1 MAKGKAVD
9 LPDDMQADWVLALE
23 LPDIPPAKVA
33 GKINPEHYRVRLSH
47 INLVAEAAVK
57 RGGSIPFNVE
67 SLTKMIEREA
77 SMAGLDAASISDAR
91 SEGDK
96 IIAAVNRLLDEGDK
110 DTIFEQTDDDIDLL
124 IKEMERVVE
133 GPDMCLHLI
142 QDNQYTSEM
151 IAEKK
156 TRGKKWLNRLQRVR
170 RLRDL
175 ARYPI
180 PPDVNVDKKISP
192 ALYAAWEASHIL
204 RYMLYVGRSSTITR
218 PTARGFQSH
227 IYRFGRH
234 HARFAV
240 DTWEAR
246 TGTLF
251 ENHQILINGRQPYK
265 GVILI
270 APPGHG
276 KPLCVETPILCGD
289 GQVRRLGS
297 IDVGDTVISHTG
309 VARKVTEVHEQG
321 VLPTIKIVTESG
333 REVVAA
339 LDHPFLTPNG
349 WKNAGDLKE
358 YDILALRHEAKCEGS
373 TEYGVDDCALAGY
386 FVGDGQTTWTNK
398 DKKGLAANITCAD
411 EETGKNIL
419 RVSERLGFR
428 VTVSKGSGL
437 ASRYS
442 FRSETAAPRIWLQDI
457 GLAGHDSY
465 NKRVPYFV
473 YKAGN
478 DGIAAFIAAYFE
490 CDGTINKKG
499 KGRDD
504 ACVEFYSVNR
514 DLLQDIQHLLLRLGI
529 HCNIRE
535 KKGRYK
541 DAPHKSWRLSLSSM
555 DAVSRFASRI
565 PVLGKKRER
574 LDEWARQRTKF
585 NEEYIA
591 DRIVR
596 IEQHAPTK
604 CRCLTVDVDH
614 TFLAND
620 IVVHNSEFASHYL
633 ALEINLRP
641 STQALYI
648 HAIADKAQ
656 EQKAHVAR
664 LFTKESAAG
673 RRNTSI
679 WNHQLDKTD
688 NNKTKMRLKLPERSK
703 SPTVTS
709 TGIMSA
715 QLGADTNIQIL
726 DDIVPQSDVDQPTER
741 DRRFKILSGTFGTR
755 QRGQDTF
762 RVVIG
767 TFWHHDD
774 ALSRLWKI
782 GDTSD
787 LYVRSRQK
795 TGGPNTSPPFKPLW
809 PEVFPAQELRRR
821 FDEMNH
827 NISLWSA
834 NYMGNPIT
842 EEARLIKTLAYFD
855 PDSVEHMDFM
865 AGARCYVTVDP
876 TATNKEKADKAG
888 LVYVAVG
895 DVQTDYA
902 NDGNVTTGFMTKARI
917 VDYKE
922 IHVNQV
928 ELADTVAQYSMAR
941 PVHQVHVETR
951 SGYHATADILQNKYN
966 IEAVRHDPGPKNKE
980 QRLKACA
987 GIIDNSLQ
995 GLQALVE
1002 FPGVPHT
1009 DGKLGPD
1016 EKHKPFYNQF
1026 LDFGYAPDDHCVDAV
1041 TQLLNY
1047 LLRSGILVAGGS
1059 ATISVGKFPEQR
1071 NPRMAEELDQYLNPR
1086 PEGDK
1091 AHEDWSWFAQ
1101 RSEAV

>member
-23 LPDIPPAKVA
+23 LPDIPPSKIG
-33 GKINPEHYRVRLSH
+33 GKINPEHYRVRLAH

-77 SMAGLDAASISDAR
+77 SMAGLDATSISDAR

-142 QDNQYTSEM
+142 QDTQYTSEI

-204 RYMLYVGRSSTITR
+204 RYMLYVGRSSTINRKTD
-218 PTARGFQSH
+218 RGFQSH

-251 ENHQILINGRQPYK
+251 ENHQILIGGRQPYK

-276 KPLCVETPILCGD
+276 K
-289 GQVRRLGS
+289 
-297 IDVGDTVISHTG
+297 
-309 VARKVTEVHEQG
+309 
-321 VLPTIKIVTESG
+321 
-333 REVVAA
+333 
-339 LDHPFLTPNG
+339 
-349 WKNAGDLKE
+349 
-358 YDILALRHEAKCEGS
+358 
-373 TEYGVDDCALAGY
+373 
-386 FVGDGQTTWTNK
+386 
-398 DKKGLAANITCAD
+398 
-411 EETGKNIL
+411 
-419 RVSERLGFR
+419 
-428 VTVSKGSGL
+428 
-437 ASRYS
+437 
-442 FRSETAAPRIWLQDI
+442 
-457 GLAGHDSY
+457 
-465 NKRVPYFV
+465 
-473 YKAGN
+473 
-478 DGIAAFIAAYFE
+478 
-490 CDGTINKKG
+490 
-499 KGRDD
+499 
-504 ACVEFYSVNR
+504 
-514 DLLQDIQHLLLRLGI
+514 
-529 HCNIRE
+529 
-535 KKGRYK
+535 
-541 DAPHKSWRLSLSSM
+541 
-555 DAVSRFASRI
+555 
-565 PVLGKKRER
+565 
-574 LDEWARQRTKF
+574 
-585 NEEYIA
+585 
-591 DRIVR
+591 
-596 IEQHAPTK
+596 
-604 CRCLTVDVDH
+604 
-614 TFLAND
+614 
-620 IVVHNSEFASHYL
+620 SEFASHYL

-641 STQALYI
+641 NTQALYI

-664 LFTKESAAG
+664 LFTRESSAG

-688 NNKTKMRLKLPERSK
+688 NNKTKMRLKLAERSK

-787 LYVRSRQK
+787 LYVRSMSK

-842 EEARLIKTLAYFD
+842 EEARLIKTLAYYD
-855 PDSVEHMDFM
+855 PDSMDHMDFM
-865 AGARCYVTVDP
+865 AGAQCYVTVDP

-895 DVQTDYA
+895 EVQTDYA
-902 NDGNVTTGFMTKARI
+902 KDGTVTTGFMTKARI

-951 SGYHATADILQNKYN
+951 SGYHATADILQNKYG

-987 GIIDNSLQ
+987 GIVDNSLA

-1059 ATISVGKFPEQR
+1059 ATVSVGRFPEQR
-1071 NPRMAEELDQYLNPR
+1071 NPRMSEELDQYLNPR

>member
-23 LPDIPPAKVA
+23 LPDIPPSKIG
-33 GKINPEHYRVRLSH
+33 GKINPEHYRVRLAH

-77 SMAGLDAASISDAR
+77 SMAGLDATSISDAR

-156 TRGKKWLNRLQRVR
+156 TRGKKWLNRLRRVR

-180 PPDVNVDKKISP
+180 PPDVNVDKKVSP

-218 PTARGFQSH
+218 PTERGYQSH

-251 ENHQILINGRQPYK
+251 ENHQILIGGRQPYK

-276 KPLCVETPILCGD
+276 K
-289 GQVRRLGS
+289 
-297 IDVGDTVISHTG
+297 
-309 VARKVTEVHEQG
+309 
-321 VLPTIKIVTESG
+321 
-333 REVVAA
+333 
-339 LDHPFLTPNG
+339 
-349 WKNAGDLKE
+349 
-358 YDILALRHEAKCEGS
+358 
-373 TEYGVDDCALAGY
+373 
-386 FVGDGQTTWTNK
+386 
-398 DKKGLAANITCAD
+398 
-411 EETGKNIL
+411 
-419 RVSERLGFR
+419 
-428 VTVSKGSGL
+428 
-437 ASRYS
+437 
-442 FRSETAAPRIWLQDI
+442 
-457 GLAGHDSY
+457 
-465 NKRVPYFV
+465 
-473 YKAGN
+473 
-478 DGIAAFIAAYFE
+478 
-490 CDGTINKKG
+490 
-499 KGRDD
+499 
-504 ACVEFYSVNR
+504 
-514 DLLQDIQHLLLRLGI
+514 
-529 HCNIRE
+529 
-535 KKGRYK
+535 
-541 DAPHKSWRLSLSSM
+541 
-555 DAVSRFASRI
+555 
-565 PVLGKKRER
+565 
-574 LDEWARQRTKF
+574 
-585 NEEYIA
+585 
-591 DRIVR
+591 
-596 IEQHAPTK
+596 
-604 CRCLTVDVDH
+604 
-614 TFLAND
+614 
-620 IVVHNSEFASHYL
+620 SEFASHYL

-641 STQALYI
+641 GTQALYI

-664 LFTKESAAG
+664 LFTRESSAG

-688 NNKTKMRLKLPERSK
+688 NNKTKMRLKLAERSK

-842 EEARLIKTLAYFD
+842 EEARLIKTLAYYD
-855 PDSVEHMDFM
+855 PDSMDHMDFM
-865 AGARCYVTVDP
+865 AGAQCYVTVDP

-895 DVQTDYA
+895 EVQTDYA
-902 NDGNVTTGFMTKARI
+902 KDGTVTTGFMTKARI

-951 SGYHATADILQNKYN
+951 SGYHATADILQNKYG

-987 GIIDNSLQ
+987 GIVDNSLA

-1059 ATISVGKFPEQR
+1059 ATISVGRFPEQR

>member
-23 LPDIPPAKVA
+23 LPDIPPSKIG
-33 GKINPEHYRVRLSH
+33 GKINPEHYRVRLAH

-77 SMAGLDAASISDAR
+77 SMAGLDATSISDAR

-156 TRGKKWLNRLQRVR
+156 TRGKKWLNRLRRVR

-218 PTARGFQSH
+218 PTERGFKSH

-251 ENHQILINGRQPYK
+251 ENHQILIGGRQPYK

-276 KPLCVETPILCGD
+276 K
-289 GQVRRLGS
+289 
-297 IDVGDTVISHTG
+297 
-309 VARKVTEVHEQG
+309 
-321 VLPTIKIVTESG
+321 
-333 REVVAA
+333 
-339 LDHPFLTPNG
+339 
-349 WKNAGDLKE
+349 
-358 YDILALRHEAKCEGS
+358 
-373 TEYGVDDCALAGY
+373 
-386 FVGDGQTTWTNK
+386 
-398 DKKGLAANITCAD
+398 
-411 EETGKNIL
+411 
-419 RVSERLGFR
+419 
-428 VTVSKGSGL
+428 
-437 ASRYS
+437 
-442 FRSETAAPRIWLQDI
+442 
-457 GLAGHDSY
+457 
-465 NKRVPYFV
+465 
-473 YKAGN
+473 
-478 DGIAAFIAAYFE
+478 
-490 CDGTINKKG
+490 
-499 KGRDD
+499 
-504 ACVEFYSVNR
+504 
-514 DLLQDIQHLLLRLGI
+514 
-529 HCNIRE
+529 
-535 KKGRYK
+535 
-541 DAPHKSWRLSLSSM
+541 
-555 DAVSRFASRI
+555 
-565 PVLGKKRER
+565 
-574 LDEWARQRTKF
+574 
-585 NEEYIA
+585 
-591 DRIVR
+591 
-596 IEQHAPTK
+596 
-604 CRCLTVDVDH
+604 
-614 TFLAND
+614 
-620 IVVHNSEFASHYL
+620 SEFASHYL

-641 STQALYI
+641 GTQALYI

-664 LFTKESAAG
+664 LFTRESSAG

-688 NNKTKMRLKLPERSK
+688 NNKTKMRLKLAERSK

-842 EEARLIKTLAYFD
+842 EEARLIKTLAYYD
-855 PDSVEHMDFM
+855 PDSMDHMDFM
-865 AGARCYVTVDP
+865 AGAQCYVTVDP

-895 DVQTDYA
+895 EVQTDYA
-902 NDGNVTTGFMTKARI
+902 KDGTVTTGFMTKARI
-917 VDYKE
+917 VDYKQ

-951 SGYHATADILQNKYN
+951 SGYHATADILQNKYG

-987 GIIDNSLQ
+987 GIVDNSLQ

-1059 ATISVGKFPEQR
+1059 ATISVGRFPEQR

-1101 RSEAV
+1101 RSESV

>member
-23 LPDIPPAKVA
+23 LPDIPPSKIG
-33 GKINPEHYRVRLSH
+33 GKINPEHYRVRLAH

-77 SMAGLDAASISDAR
+77 SMAGLDATSISDAR

-156 TRGKKWLNRLQRVR
+156 TRGKKWLNRLRRVR

-218 PTARGFQSH
+218 PTERGFQSH

-251 ENHQILINGRQPYK
+251 ENHQILIGGRQPYK

-276 KPLCVETPILCGD
+276 K
-289 GQVRRLGS
+289 
-297 IDVGDTVISHTG
+297 
-309 VARKVTEVHEQG
+309 
-321 VLPTIKIVTESG
+321 
-333 REVVAA
+333 
-339 LDHPFLTPNG
+339 
-349 WKNAGDLKE
+349 
-358 YDILALRHEAKCEGS
+358 
-373 TEYGVDDCALAGY
+373 
-386 FVGDGQTTWTNK
+386 
-398 DKKGLAANITCAD
+398 
-411 EETGKNIL
+411 
-419 RVSERLGFR
+419 
-428 VTVSKGSGL
+428 
-437 ASRYS
+437 
-442 FRSETAAPRIWLQDI
+442 
-457 GLAGHDSY
+457 
-465 NKRVPYFV
+465 
-473 YKAGN
+473 
-478 DGIAAFIAAYFE
+478 
-490 CDGTINKKG
+490 
-499 KGRDD
+499 
-504 ACVEFYSVNR
+504 
-514 DLLQDIQHLLLRLGI
+514 
-529 HCNIRE
+529 
-535 KKGRYK
+535 
-541 DAPHKSWRLSLSSM
+541 
-555 DAVSRFASRI
+555 
-565 PVLGKKRER
+565 
-574 LDEWARQRTKF
+574 
-585 NEEYIA
+585 
-591 DRIVR
+591 
-596 IEQHAPTK
+596 
-604 CRCLTVDVDH
+604 
-614 TFLAND
+614 
-620 IVVHNSEFASHYL
+620 SEFASHYL

-641 STQALYI
+641 GTQALYI

-664 LFTKESAAG
+664 LFTRESSAG

-688 NNKTKMRLKLPERSK
+688 NNKTKMRLKLAERSK

-842 EEARLIKTLAYFD
+842 EEARLIKTLAYYD
-855 PDSVEHMDFM
+855 PDSMDHMDFM
-865 AGARCYVTVDP
+865 AGAQCYVTVDP

-895 DVQTDYA
+895 EVQTDYA
-902 NDGNVTTGFMTKARI
+902 KDGTVTTGFMTKARI

-951 SGYHATADILQNKYN
+951 SGYHATADILQNKYG

-987 GIIDNSLQ
+987 GIVDNSLA

-1059 ATISVGKFPEQR
+1059 ATVSVGRFPEQR

>member
-1 MAKGKAVD
+1 MAKGKAID
-9 LPDDMQADWVLALE
+9 LPDDMQADWVLALN
-23 LPDIPPAKVA
+23 LPDIPPSKIG
-33 GKINPEHYRVRLSH
+33 GKINPEHYRVRLAH

-57 RGGSIPFNVE
+57 RGGAIPFNVE

-77 SMAGLDAASISDAR
+77 SMAGLDATSISDAR

-96 IIAAVNRLLDEGDK
+96 ILAAVNRLLDEGDK

-124 IKEMERVVE
+124 LKEMEAVVV
-133 GPDMCLHLI
+133 GPKGAKNVIEDR
-142 QDNQYTSEM
+142 QFASGQPERQ
-151 IAEKK
+151 
-156 TRGKKWLNRLQRVR
+156 TRGKKWLNRLRRVK
-170 RLRDL
+170 RLREM
-175 ARYPI
+175 ARHPI
-180 PPDVNVDKKISP
+180 PPSVKKETKDYP
-192 ALYAAWEASHIL
+192 QLEAAWESSHIL
-204 RYMLYVGRSSTITR
+204 RYMLYVGRSSTISQ
-218 PTARGFQSH
+218 PTEHGFPSH
-227 IYRFGRH
+227 IYRFGIH

-240 DTWEAR
+240 STWEAR
-246 TGTLF
+246 TGSVF
-251 ENHQILINGRQPYK
+251 EDGKFKIRARPPRK

-276 KPLCVETPILCGD
+276 KPLCVETPVTTSD
-289 GQVRRLGS
+289 GKKRLGD
-297 IDVGDTVISHTG
+297 IVVGDKVQTHTG
-309 VARKVTEVHEQG
+309 EYQKVTEIHEQG
-321 VLPTIKIVTESG
+321 VLPTITITTAEG
-333 REVVAA
+333 RVVVSA
-339 LDHPFLTPNG
+339 LDHPFLTSGG
-349 WKNAGDLKE
+349 WRYARE
-358 YDILALRHEAKCEGS
+358 
-373 TEYGVDDCALAGY
+373 
-386 FVGDGQTTWTNK
+386 
-398 DKKGLAANITCAD
+398 
-411 EETGKNIL
+411 L
-419 RVSERLGFR
+419 RVYDQLR
-428 VTVSKGSGL
+428 VVVGNEIHLYDQIVS
-437 ASRYS
+437 
-442 FRSETAAPRIWLQDI
+442 
-457 GLAGHDSY
+457 
-465 NKRVPYFV
+465 
-473 YKAGN
+473 
-478 DGIAAFIAAYFE
+478 
-490 CDGTINKKG
+490 
-499 KGRDD
+499 
-504 ACVEFYSVNR
+504 
-514 DLLQDIQHLLLRLGI
+514 
-529 HCNIRE
+529 
-535 KKGRYK
+535 
-541 DAPHKSWRLSLSSM
+541 
-555 DAVSRFASRI
+555 
-565 PVLGKKRER
+565 
-574 LDEWARQRTKF
+574 
-585 NEEYIA
+585 
-591 DRIVR
+591 

-641 STQALYI
+641 QTQALYI

-664 LFTKESAAG
+664 LFTRESSAG
-673 RRNTSI
+673 RRNLSI
-679 WNHQLDKTD
+679 WPHVLDKTD

-787 LYVRSRQK
+787 LYVRSRQS
-795 TGGPNTSPPFKPLW
+795 TGGPNSSPPFRPLW
-809 PEVFPAQELRRR
+809 PEVFPAAELRRR

-842 EEARLIKTLAYFD
+842 EEARLIKQLAYYD
-855 PDSVEHMDFM
+855 PDSMQHMDFM
-865 AGARCYVTVDP
+865 VGARCYVTVDP

-895 DVQTDYA
+895 DIQTDT
-902 NDGNVTTGFMTKARI
+902 NVNGILTTGWVTKARI
-917 VDYKE
+917 VDYKQ

-928 ELADTVAQYSMAR
+928 ELADTVAHYALAR

-951 SGYHATADILQNKYN
+951 SGYHATADILQNKYG
-966 IEAVRHDPGPKNKE
+966 IEAVRHDPGPRNKE
-980 QRLKACA
+980 QRLKSCA

-1002 FPGVPHT
+1002 FPGIPYS

-1016 EKHKPFYNQF
+1016 EKHKPFYAQF
-1026 LDFGYAPDDHCVDAV
+1026 LDFGYSPDDHCVDAV

-1047 LLRSGILVAGGS
+1047 LLRSGTLVAGGE
-1059 ATISVGKFPEQR
+1059 ATVSVGKFPESR
-1071 NPRMAEELDQYLNPR
+1071 NPRMNEELDQYINPQ
-1086 PEGDK
+1086 PQSDK
-1091 AHEDWSWFAQ
+1091 EHSDWSWFAQ

>member
-23 LPDIPPAKVA
+23 LPDIPPSKIA
-33 GKINPEHYRVRLSH
+33 GKINPEHYRVRLAH

-77 SMAGLDAASISDAR
+77 SMAGLDATSISDAR

-156 TRGKKWLNRLQRVR
+156 TRGKKWLNRLRRVR

-218 PTARGFQSH
+218 PTERGYQSH

-251 ENHQILINGRQPYK
+251 ENHQILIGGRQPYK

-276 KPLCVETPILCGD
+276 K
-289 GQVRRLGS
+289 
-297 IDVGDTVISHTG
+297 
-309 VARKVTEVHEQG
+309 
-321 VLPTIKIVTESG
+321 
-333 REVVAA
+333 
-339 LDHPFLTPNG
+339 
-349 WKNAGDLKE
+349 
-358 YDILALRHEAKCEGS
+358 
-373 TEYGVDDCALAGY
+373 
-386 FVGDGQTTWTNK
+386 
-398 DKKGLAANITCAD
+398 
-411 EETGKNIL
+411 
-419 RVSERLGFR
+419 
-428 VTVSKGSGL
+428 
-437 ASRYS
+437 
-442 FRSETAAPRIWLQDI
+442 
-457 GLAGHDSY
+457 
-465 NKRVPYFV
+465 
-473 YKAGN
+473 
-478 DGIAAFIAAYFE
+478 
-490 CDGTINKKG
+490 
-499 KGRDD
+499 
-504 ACVEFYSVNR
+504 
-514 DLLQDIQHLLLRLGI
+514 
-529 HCNIRE
+529 
-535 KKGRYK
+535 
-541 DAPHKSWRLSLSSM
+541 
-555 DAVSRFASRI
+555 
-565 PVLGKKRER
+565 
-574 LDEWARQRTKF
+574 
-585 NEEYIA
+585 
-591 DRIVR
+591 
-596 IEQHAPTK
+596 
-604 CRCLTVDVDH
+604 
-614 TFLAND
+614 
-620 IVVHNSEFASHYL
+620 SEFASHYL

-641 STQALYI
+641 GTQALYI

-664 LFTKESAAG
+664 LFTRESSAG

-688 NNKTKMRLKLPERSK
+688 NNKTKMRLKLAERSK

-865 AGARCYVTVDP
+865 QGAQCYVTVDP

-895 DVQTDYA
+895 EVQTDYA
-902 NDGNVTTGFMTKARI
+902 KDGTVTTGFMTKARI

-951 SGYHATADILQNKYN
+951 SGYHATADILQNKYG

-987 GIIDNSLQ
+987 GIVDNSLA

-1041 TQLLNY
+1041 TQLLNW

-1059 ATISVGKFPEQR
+1059 ATVSVGRFPEQR
-1071 NPRMAEELDQYLNPR
+1071 NPRMSEELDQYLNPR

>member
-23 LPDIPPAKVA
+23 LPDIPPSKLG

-77 SMAGLDAASISDAR
+77 SMAGLDATSISDAR

-156 TRGKKWLNRLQRVR
+156 TRGKKWLNRLRRVR

-192 ALYAAWEASHIL
+192 AMYAAWEASHIL
-204 RYMLYVGRSSTITR
+204 RYMLYVGRSSTISR
-218 PTARGFQSH
+218 PTERGFQSH

-251 ENHQILINGRQPYK
+251 ENHQILIGGRQPYK

-276 KPLCVETPILCGD
+276 K
-289 GQVRRLGS
+289 
-297 IDVGDTVISHTG
+297 
-309 VARKVTEVHEQG
+309 
-321 VLPTIKIVTESG
+321 
-333 REVVAA
+333 
-339 LDHPFLTPNG
+339 
-349 WKNAGDLKE
+349 
-358 YDILALRHEAKCEGS
+358 
-373 TEYGVDDCALAGY
+373 
-386 FVGDGQTTWTNK
+386 
-398 DKKGLAANITCAD
+398 
-411 EETGKNIL
+411 
-419 RVSERLGFR
+419 
-428 VTVSKGSGL
+428 
-437 ASRYS
+437 
-442 FRSETAAPRIWLQDI
+442 
-457 GLAGHDSY
+457 
-465 NKRVPYFV
+465 
-473 YKAGN
+473 
-478 DGIAAFIAAYFE
+478 
-490 CDGTINKKG
+490 
-499 KGRDD
+499 
-504 ACVEFYSVNR
+504 
-514 DLLQDIQHLLLRLGI
+514 
-529 HCNIRE
+529 
-535 KKGRYK
+535 
-541 DAPHKSWRLSLSSM
+541 
-555 DAVSRFASRI
+555 
-565 PVLGKKRER
+565 
-574 LDEWARQRTKF
+574 
-585 NEEYIA
+585 
-591 DRIVR
+591 
-596 IEQHAPTK
+596 
-604 CRCLTVDVDH
+604 
-614 TFLAND
+614 
-620 IVVHNSEFASHYL
+620 SEFASHYL

-641 STQALYI
+641 GTQALYI

-664 LFTKESAAG
+664 LFTRESSAG

-688 NNKTKMRLKLPERSK
+688 NNKTKMRLKLAERSK

-842 EEARLIKTLAYFD
+842 EEARLIKTLAYYD

-865 AGARCYVTVDP
+865 AGAQCYVTVDP

-895 DVQTDYA
+895 EIQTDYA
-902 NDGNVTTGFMTKARI
+902 KDGTVTTGFMTKARI
-917 VDYKE
+917 VDYKQ

-951 SGYHATADILQNKYN
+951 SGYHATADILQNKYG

-987 GIIDNSLQ
+987 GIVDNSLS

-1026 LDFGYAPDDHCVDAV
+1026 LDFGYAPDDHCVDAI

-1047 LLRSGILVAGGS
+1047 LLRSGILIAGGS
-1059 ATISVGKFPEQR
+1059 ATISVGRFPEQR

>member
-23 LPDIPPAKVA
+23 LPDIPPSKIG
-33 GKINPEHYRVRLSH
+33 GKINPEHYRVRLAH

-77 SMAGLDAASISDAR
+77 SMAGLDATSISDAR

-156 TRGKKWLNRLQRVR
+156 TRGKKWLNRLRRVR

-218 PTARGFQSH
+218 PTERGFQSH

-251 ENHQILINGRQPYK
+251 ENHQILIGGRQPYK

-276 KPLCVETPILCGD
+276 K
-289 GQVRRLGS
+289 
-297 IDVGDTVISHTG
+297 
-309 VARKVTEVHEQG
+309 
-321 VLPTIKIVTESG
+321 
-333 REVVAA
+333 
-339 LDHPFLTPNG
+339 
-349 WKNAGDLKE
+349 
-358 YDILALRHEAKCEGS
+358 
-373 TEYGVDDCALAGY
+373 
-386 FVGDGQTTWTNK
+386 
-398 DKKGLAANITCAD
+398 
-411 EETGKNIL
+411 
-419 RVSERLGFR
+419 
-428 VTVSKGSGL
+428 
-437 ASRYS
+437 
-442 FRSETAAPRIWLQDI
+442 
-457 GLAGHDSY
+457 
-465 NKRVPYFV
+465 
-473 YKAGN
+473 
-478 DGIAAFIAAYFE
+478 
-490 CDGTINKKG
+490 
-499 KGRDD
+499 
-504 ACVEFYSVNR
+504 
-514 DLLQDIQHLLLRLGI
+514 
-529 HCNIRE
+529 
-535 KKGRYK
+535 
-541 DAPHKSWRLSLSSM
+541 
-555 DAVSRFASRI
+555 
-565 PVLGKKRER
+565 
-574 LDEWARQRTKF
+574 
-585 NEEYIA
+585 
-591 DRIVR
+591 
-596 IEQHAPTK
+596 
-604 CRCLTVDVDH
+604 
-614 TFLAND
+614 
-620 IVVHNSEFASHYL
+620 SEFASHYL

-641 STQALYI
+641 GTQALYI

-664 LFTKESAAG
+664 LFTRESSAG

-688 NNKTKMRLKLPERSK
+688 NNKTKMRLKLAERSK

-842 EEARLIKTLAYFD
+842 EEARLIKTLAYYD
-855 PDSVEHMDFM
+855 PDSMDHMDFM
-865 AGARCYVTVDP
+865 AGAQCYVTVDP

-895 DVQTDYA
+895 EVQTDYA
-902 NDGNVTTGFMTKARI
+902 KDGTVTTGFMTKARI

-951 SGYHATADILQNKYN
+951 SGYHATADILQNKYG

-987 GIIDNSLQ
+987 GIVDNSLA

-1059 ATISVGKFPEQR
+1059 ATVSVGRFPEQR
-1071 NPRMAEELDQYLNPR
+1071 NPRMSEELDQYLNPR

>member
-156 TRGKKWLNRLQRVR
+156 TRGKKWLNRLRRVR

-180 PPDVNVDKKISP
+180 PPDINVDKKISP

-276 KPLCVETPILCGD
+276 K
-289 GQVRRLGS
+289 
-297 IDVGDTVISHTG
+297 
-309 VARKVTEVHEQG
+309 
-321 VLPTIKIVTESG
+321 
-333 REVVAA
+333 
-339 LDHPFLTPNG
+339 
-349 WKNAGDLKE
+349 
-358 YDILALRHEAKCEGS
+358 
-373 TEYGVDDCALAGY
+373 
-386 FVGDGQTTWTNK
+386 
-398 DKKGLAANITCAD
+398 
-411 EETGKNIL
+411 
-419 RVSERLGFR
+419 
-428 VTVSKGSGL
+428 
-437 ASRYS
+437 
-442 FRSETAAPRIWLQDI
+442 
-457 GLAGHDSY
+457 
-465 NKRVPYFV
+465 
-473 YKAGN
+473 
-478 DGIAAFIAAYFE
+478 
-490 CDGTINKKG
+490 
-499 KGRDD
+499 
-504 ACVEFYSVNR
+504 
-514 DLLQDIQHLLLRLGI
+514 
-529 HCNIRE
+529 
-535 KKGRYK
+535 
-541 DAPHKSWRLSLSSM
+541 
-555 DAVSRFASRI
+555 
-565 PVLGKKRER
+565 
-574 LDEWARQRTKF
+574 
-585 NEEYIA
+585 
-591 DRIVR
+591 
-596 IEQHAPTK
+596 
-604 CRCLTVDVDH
+604 
-614 TFLAND
+614 
-620 IVVHNSEFASHYL
+620 SEFASHYL

-664 LFTKESAAG
+664 LFTKESSAG

-865 AGARCYVTVDP
+865 TGAQCYVTVDP

-895 DVQTDYA
+895 EVQTDYA
-902 NDGNVTTGFMTKARI
+902 KDGTVTTGFMTKARI